1 MQCSSR
7 MLHRRKGR
15 KGLCIRP
22 VRCRGT
28 ACLWACNVTVLHTC
42 ACAAAAAWPLQDRGA
57 HEAAAAVRRSRPK
70 RVGVPVRL
78 GDDGLR
84 ADCLAVHRR
93 NRRRRNQLAHAC
105 APPVREVSGR
115 ARSAASPEYIV
126 PVGAIDRSNRAKSVC
141 AMSSRRCNPPIP
153 VPKVAV
159 RVHGLCSKLLAREP
173 PFADVARALVR
184 AIPPQ
189 LGERTH
195 RTNSHVHACARVRA
209 WHSSWE
215 PTNPPSVGLRAPA
228 VSGSRAHS
236 HCA

>member
-115 ARSAASPEYIV
+115 ARSAASPDDIV
-126 PVGAIDRSNRAKSVC
+126 PVGAIDPIGPIGVCDVIQEVQPSDPGAEGRSARARPLLQALSARASLC
-141 AMSSRRCNPPIP
+141 RRRQSARACHSSPARRTNTP
-153 VPKVAV
+153 
-159 RVHGLCSKLLAREP
+159 HQLAR
-173 PFADVARALVR
+173 ARLRARARVAL
-184 AIPPQ
+184 
-189 LGERTH
+189 LMG
-195 RTNSHVHACARVRA
+195 TN
-209 WHSSWE
+209 
-215 PTNPPSVGLRAPA
+215 
-228 VSGSRAHS
+228 
-236 HCA
+236 

>member
-7 MLHRRKGR
+7 MLHRLRR

-126 PVGAIDRSNRAKSVC
+126 PVGRCDRSNRANRCVRCHPGGATLRSRCRRSQC
-141 AMSSRRCNPPIP
+141 ACTASAPSS
-153 VPKVAV
+153 
-159 RVHGLCSKLLAREP
+159 
-173 PFADVARALVR
+173 
-184 AIPPQ
+184 
-189 LGERTH
+189 
-195 RTNSHVHACARVRA
+195 
-209 WHSSWE
+209 
-215 PTNPPSVGLRAPA
+215 
-228 VSGSRAHS
+228 
-236 HCA
+236 